1 MVVKTI
7 SVIMSVYND
16 ENISK
21 ALEGSFSSNSI
32 SNIELD
38 SSEMNS
44 DIHASA
50 EFRSSLVITQAKKA
64 VDAC

>member
-1 MVVKTI
+1 MITCNFTKI
-7 SVIMSVYND
+7 NLSAKL
-16 ENISK
+16 SK
-21 ALEGSFSSNSI
+21 NFTSNSI
-32 SNIELD
+32 DSSNIS

-50 EFRSSLVITQAKKA
+50 EYRANMVKVLAIKA